1 MGGRLGF
8 PLIFAR
14 VEAPPRSLPF
24 CFLAVA
30 CGILQVVRVFQGLL
44 AVLRALCLSLLGVLC
59 DSSFFFVSSFHEK
72 DITVSDLWSSCFH
85 SLLILTAVFFFV
97 SAGSDLQLLIPAGEN
112 MFLCLPNYLHF

>member
-1 MGGRLGF
+1 VGGRLGF

-59 DSSFFFVSSFHEK
+59 DSSSFFFVSSFHEK

-85 SLLILTAVFFFV
+85 SLLIFTAVFFCFCR
-97 SAGSDLQLLIPAGEN
+97 I
-112 MFLCLPNYLHF
+112 